1 MPLIQDINQE
11 VLRVKGLKGNYTL
24 KIDGEEMATFPAGDL
39 AKGINM
45 AELTQTP
52 QYQQAVKIMHLNE
65 ERWEIDKRFREYA
78 WTEFAILKDK
88 GLLFADNHVAMD
100 SI

>member
-1 MPLIQDINQE
+1 MASQYVPLIQDINQE

-45 AELTQTP
+45 RS
-52 QYQQAVKIMHLNE
+52 E
-65 ERWEIDKRFREYA
+65 ERRVGKECRSEEHTSELQSRIESRMPSSA
-78 WTEFAILKDK
+78 
-88 GLLFADNHVAMD
+88 
-100 SI
+100 